1 MSNGAPAAE
10 AREGI
15 VVDKQSPD
23 SVDVHVDAAVDGDDV
38 DEAGFR
44 YRVILVEDEE
54 FTRGLLTQTLRA
66 AGVEVCACATAAE
79 ALGTFAG
86 FDPHVVM
93 TDLDLGPGPSG
104 VHLLR
109 GVEQQAPWVGRIVL
123 SVHASPQL
131 GARDWGPL
139 SGDVVYLVKPTVS
152 SVDDLLAAIEA
163 AVEHKVVRE
172 AGEGPDDRTVISA
185 AHGEVLRL
193 VAEGPSNAGI
203 AEVRGTSVNAAE
215 AMVQRMFLA
224 MGIRSDRRH
233 NARVLAVRMWQ
244 QGRVI
249 VR

>member
-1 MSNGAPAAE
+1 M
-10 AREGI
+10 
-15 VVDKQSPD
+15 
-23 SVDVHVDAAVDGDDV
+23 GD
-38 DEAGFR
+38 AGFR
-44 YRVILVEDEE
+44 YRVLVVEDEE
-54 FTRGLLTQTLRA
+54 FTRGLLAQTLGG
-66 AGVEVCACATAAE
+66 AGVEVRACASVAE
-79 ALGTFAG
+79 ALQALPG

-109 GVEQQAPWVGRIVL
+109 RVEQQAPWVGRIIL

-131 GARDWGPL
+131 GARDGGDLPD
-139 SGDVVYLVKPTVS
+139 DVVYLVKPAVS
-152 SVDDLLAAIEA
+152 SAVDFLAAIEA

-172 AGEGPDDRTVISA
+172 KVDGDDRVIISA

-193 VAEGPSNAGI
+193 IAEGLSNAGI

-215 AMVQRMFLA
+215 GMVQRLFLA
-224 MGIRSDRRH
+224 LGIRSDRRH